1 MWNAETAQFLHN
13 WYATP
18 EGTYAITQENRLF
31 QHLISQWPRRGHTLL
46 DIGCGAGIF
55 LEMLWHYGFDVTGLD
70 TGTDLL
76 DMARE
81 RLGNRA
87 EFQLG
92 RPEHLPF
99 DDEEFD
105 YAALLTVLEY
115 VDNPEDVLREAIRVS
130 HRGVIIGFM
139 NSFSL
144 YQIQRRLHRPTLEY
158 RHRRHNLNFWSL
170 ARMVR
175 RIRPK
180 ATLSFRSV
188 LLGPPNTWK
197 KEGLWGKINSLQ
209 TPLPIRGISRPLHR
223 HHAACP
229 PDAFTPSRQRES
241 VQSLYGAPARGQP
254 GGGSFPSLMDVPPLG
269 VPPSKNDSIL
279 SRNTFGRDMAQ
290 AKGTLQPF
298 APSRQRRSCD

>member
-1 MWNAETAQFLHN
+1 MWNAETAQFLHD

-70 TGTDLL
+70 TSTDLL

-170 ARMVR
+170 AVW
-175 RIRPK
+175 
-180 ATLSFRSV
+180 S
-188 LLGPPNTWK
+188 G
-197 KEGLWGKINSLQ
+197 
-209 TPLPIRGISRPLHR
+209 
-223 HHAACP
+223 
-229 PDAFTPSRQRES
+229 ES
-241 VQSLYGAPARGQP
+241 VPRPPYPSDPYCLARQTHGRKKGF
-254 GGGSFPSLMDVPPLG
+254 GGRSTACKRRCPSGHISASASTPCRVFP
-269 VPPSKNDSIL
+269 
-279 SRNTFGRDMAQ
+279 
-290 AKGTLQPF
+290 
-298 APSRQRRSCD
+298 

>member
-197 KEGLWGKINSLQ
+197 KEGLWGKIDH
-209 TPLPIRGISRPLHR
+209 P
-223 HHAACP
+223 
-229 PDAFTPSRQRES
+229 
-241 VQSLYGAPARGQP
+241 
-254 GGGSFPSLMDVPPLG
+254 
-269 VPPSKNDSIL
+269 
-279 SRNTFGRDMAQ
+279 
-290 AKGTLQPF
+290 
-298 APSRQRRSCD
+298 